1 LVFDISTCFWYAL
14 VPLFGYIGT
23 ISYLLLKR
31 YSSSLAM
38 IKPKILVTG
47 ATGKTGGAVVT
58 ELLAKGWP
66 VRAAVRVRDARSDR
80 LQRRGA
86 EIVEDLVVEGG
97 TLKEALA

>member
-1 LVFDISTCFWYAL
+1 MVFDISTCLWYDI
-14 VPLFGYIGT
+14 VPMFGDIGT
-23 ISYLLLKR
+23 ISYLLLKH

-66 VRAAVRVRDARSDR
+66 YVPPSAYVMHAAIGSSAGALRS
-80 LQRRGA
+80 LWSTSL
-86 EIVEDLVVEGG
+86 IL
-97 TLKEALA
+97 TS